1 MLYVKGMETENLSI
15 DIILKKYPGKLG
27 QHTKKTTT
35 IWPSLHPNL
44 EMYLFTITVHIE
56 LEFVETD
63 PIYSVHS

>member
-35 IWPSLHPNL
+35 I
-44 EMYLFTITVHIE
+44 
-56 LEFVETD
+56 
-63 PIYSVHS
+63 